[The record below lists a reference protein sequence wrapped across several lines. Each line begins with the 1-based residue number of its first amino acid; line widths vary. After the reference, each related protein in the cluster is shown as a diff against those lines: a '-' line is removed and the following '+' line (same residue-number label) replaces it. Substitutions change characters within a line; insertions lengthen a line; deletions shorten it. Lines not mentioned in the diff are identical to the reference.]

1 MPNFN
6 LAPLDPN
13 NLDPV
18 WPVRTPRRPT
28 KAEMQ
33 RADEERAGSVPLF
46 GGILKPTQQFLNV
59 VSSPD
64 LKAGMVT
71 GPFNA
76 ISKLTNS
83 IGDWIQ
89 GKPIDAGDAWQIT
102 PQQARRYNPFRFG
115 VFQEVT
121 PADDAALQLGGVI
134 TAEVAGAALT
144 GGVGTLL
151 RRAPQVVRLANLLKG
166 TAAVRRLAVA
176 QRVNPALRTGLG
188 LANNAGQAL
197 VGTTAAALFMDASQ
211 GNVVDAIGDLKG
223 LKGLKLPGRTD
234 PNANYLQQLGNN
246 VLVDGIATPLALIG
260 AGSMIGPLRRWMA
273 GDGIRALDEI
283 AEVELAP
290 YMGTRPPI
298 GAERQLPATG
308 QSRGAWRANQAENDR
323 WWQQGADPAT
333 SPWGAEWDSAISRSQ
348 AEQTQIRQVQQQR
361 QWLVDQGLVQEGPSG
376 QLQLNLGD
384 AVDPEA
390 RLMIRNL
397 QMQRGLLLR
406 QMSEQPE
413 LAAELEKQLA
423 KVDQNIT
430 ELQSSPRS
438 GLQQEL
444 DLDGVTPEVDD
455 IPDAPDPRP
464 ELDTFLAHLDELG
477 DSQLRD
483 IYSRVRKDG
492 AAQRNQADLEQAQ
505 AQVQEIQDRLQVI
518 QQRQAAGEITP
529 RGAQRLTAKAQAQL
543 ATAQQELTT
552 IQMRMQEPLSL
563 VGDQLAL
570 YLPTRVPAEAP
581 DFQRTLRD
589 LQSLPPPRRQ
599 PPPEPPPIDEA
610 RLAPVRELLTQRRLM
625 GNFAEDI
632 DYDLRAAR
640 AAKVD
645 QAQIDGLQAQQRNMR
660 ATLEQ
665 LDAEIQAA
673 QSGLAPHELQALQPP
688 QWGAASEF
696 GYRTPD
702 DYRNA
707 LEGWNRDQLRRL
719 SMPNSSPEVAALVM
733 ARTGRRVW
741 SAKKSDIIDALVE
754 LAQRNGRFLP
764 PEPPGPEVA
773 TQLGMPLRVNTPQD
787 PALPPSAVPDMP
799 ADLSAPGMTRLVD
812 ADGNEVLAPAG
823 PFRPRGMDPET
834 RQQIK
839 REILQ
844 AAIDNG
850 EVQAPI
856 TPLPVRPQVEE
867 FNQGSLV
874 DQLLSDP
881 RGQLSLLYTADQVP
895 TYKAGGRSAEALI
908 EEMRLRFEYKLLDA
922 AAARA
927 QREAFLESKGWSQ
940 MTWQEKKASGLLDP
954 GQYSLTKQELSVA
967 REEGLSSAGVL
978 PDAAPDAAPAADGL
992 RRPNPPQPQAPS
1004 ASVEWTPEGPKP
1016 IDPPAASNDAAG
1028 LAQGFAGLGN
1038 GAGATMRRQLFDAF
1052 QAGKTTVS
1060 GVKDPVLAAARQAGL
1075 DPMTV
1080 DEAAFN
1086 RFIDQYAV
1094 ATSKGTQ
1101 PPQGPKPVDPAAP
1114 PAPKLSKAEQRQAA
1128 REARAKQ
1135 IQADLDEKRARA
1147 QTERLRKERERLEQ
1161 QLSEG
1166 SCNG

>member
-18 WPVRTPRRPT
+18 WPVGPARTRLPPRL
-28 KAEMQ
+28 
-33 RADEERAGSVPLF
+33 DRAGRAREVERQAGNVPLI
-46 GGILKPTQQFLNV
+46 GGLLKPTYQFLNALG
-59 VSSPD
+59 SPD
-64 LKAGMVT
+64 TLAGAVV
-71 GPFNA
+71 GPTNA
-76 ISKLTNS
+76 ISKLGNA
-83 IGDWIQ
+83 IGDLVQ
-89 GKPIDAGDAWQIT
+89 GKPIDTRDAWQIT
-102 PQQARRYNPFRFG
+102 PQQTRRYNPIRIWEG
-115 VFQEVT
+115 QDVT
-121 PADDAALQLGGVI
+121 PADEAGLQLGGVI
-134 TAEVAGAALT
+134 GAEGLGAILT
-144 GGVGTLL
+144 GGLGTVL

-211 GNVVDAIGDLKG
+211 GNAVDAIGDLT
-223 LKGLKLPGRTD
+223 GLKLPGRTD
-234 PNANYLQQLGNN
+234 PNANYLQNLGNN
-246 VLVDGIATPLALIG
+246 VLVDGLATPLALIG

-376 QLQLNLGD
+376 QLQLNLGN

-464 ELDTFLAHLDELG
+464 ELDTFLANLDELG
-477 DSQLRD
+477 DSELRD
-483 IYSRVRKDG
+483 IYSRVRKEG
-492 AAQRNQADLEQAQ
+492 ATQRNQLELEQAQ
-505 AQVQEIQDRLQVI
+505 AKVQAIQGRLEEI
-518 QQRQAAGEITP
+518 QQRQAAGKLTP
-529 RGAQRLTAKAQAQL
+529 RGAQRLTAKVQAEL
-543 ATAQQELTT
+543 AAAQQELTV
-552 IQMRMQEPLSL
+552 IQLRMQEPLSL

-570 YLPTRVPAEAP
+570 HLPYRIPAEPP
-581 DFQRTLRD
+581 DGGLRTIRD
-589 LQSLPPPRRQ
+589 LASLPRPYPR
-599 PPPEPPPIDEA
+599 PTPELPPIDEA

-645 QAQIDGLQAQQRNMR
+645 QAQIAGLQAQQRNMR

-719 SMPNSSPEVAALVM
+719 SMPDSSPEVAALVM

-741 SAKKSDIIDALVE
+741 AAKKSDIIDALVE

-764 PEPPGPEVA
+764 PEPPRPEVA
-773 TQLGMPLRVNTPQD
+773 AQLGMPLRVNTPQD
-787 PALPPSAVPDMP
+787 PALPPSAAPDMP
-799 ADLSAPGMTRLVD
+799 ADLSAPGMTQLVD

-823 PFRPRGMDPET
+823 PYQPRGMDPET

-874 DQLLSDP
+874 DQLLNDP

-954 GQYSLTKQELSVA
+954 GQYSLTKQELAVA

-978 PDAAPDAAPAADGL
+978 PDAPPDAAPAADGL
-992 RRPNPPQPQAPS
+992 RRPNPPQAEAPGER
-1004 ASVEWTPEGPKP
+1004 VEWT
-1016 IDPPAASNDAAG
+1016 
-1028 LAQGFAGLGN
+1028 
-1038 GAGATMRRQLFDAF
+1038 
-1052 QAGKTTVS
+1052 
-1060 GVKDPVLAAARQAGL
+1060 
-1075 DPMTV
+1075 
-1080 DEAAFN
+1080 
-1086 RFIDQYAV
+1086 
-1094 ATSKGTQ
+1094 
-1101 PPQGPKPVDPAAP
+1101 PQGPKPVDPAAP

>member
-115 VFQEVT
+115 AFQEVT

-134 TAEVAGAALT
+134 SAEVAGAALT

-211 GNVVDAIGDLKG
+211 GNVVDAIGDLT
-223 LKGLKLPGRTD
+223 GLKLPGRTD

-688 QWGAASEF
+688 QWGGSSEF

-719 SMPNSSPEVAALVM
+719 SMPDSSPEVAALVM

-741 SAKKSDIIDALVE
+741 AAKKSDIIDALVE

-764 PEPPGPEVA
+764 PDPPGPEVA
-773 TQLGMPLRVNTPQD
+773 AQLGMPLRVNTPQD

-812 ADGNEVLAPAG
+812 ADGNEVLAPAW

-895 TYKAGGRSAEALI
+895 TYKAGGRSAETLI

-954 GQYSLTKQELSVA
+954 GQYALTKQELSVA

-978 PDAAPDAAPAADGL
+978 PDAAPAADGL
-992 RRPNPPQPQAPS
+992 RRPNPPQAEAPGER
-1004 ASVEWTPEGPKP
+1004 VEWT
-1016 IDPPAASNDAAG
+1016 
-1028 LAQGFAGLGN
+1028 
-1038 GAGATMRRQLFDAF
+1038 
-1052 QAGKTTVS
+1052 
-1060 GVKDPVLAAARQAGL
+1060 
-1075 DPMTV
+1075 
-1080 DEAAFN
+1080 
-1086 RFIDQYAV
+1086 
-1094 ATSKGTQ
+1094 
-1101 PPQGPKPVDPAAP
+1101 PQGPKPVDPAAP